1 MVQQSSEPI
10 IKVCKISKSF
20 SGVEVLHEVDLDIY
34 PGEIHALVGEN
45 GAGKTTLMKI
55 ISGVHQSDHGS
66 IFVEDQIV
74 DITSPRVA
82 EKLGIAL
89 IHQEPL
95 IFSDLDV
102 AENIFIGHNPLG
114 NKFTVQW
121 SWMYAEAKK
130 ILDSLEV
137 KLDPKAQVKGLSIA
151 DQQMVELASALSQ
164 NARVLLMDEPTAS
177 LTPSEAETLFNI
189 MKRLK
194 DRGTAIVFISHRLEE
209 VTHIADR
216 ITVMRDGARVTTCAI
231 GETCQDDI
239 IRMMVGRALDKF
251 LKKVNTET
259 GEVMLSAE
267 NLTRAGYFKDIS
279 FEVKS
284 GEIVG
289 FAGLVGAGR
298 TDVANALF
306 GITRLEAGV
315 LKLAGKEIKIRSPQ
329 EAIEN
334 GIAYVPEDRQGN
346 GLLLQFSV
354 ANNVTFAAI
363 KLISRFGWLNRL
375 LERTLAEKAR
385 KQFNIIVRNVNQP
398 VRELSGG
405 NQQKVVLSKW
415 LMTNPKLLILD
426 EPTRGIDVGAKAEV
440 HVLVNELAKE
450 GKGVLMISSDL
461 PEVLALS
468 DRIYVLKEGRIVG
481 HYTHE
486 EANQEIIMAAAAGQS

>member
-1 MVQQSSEPI
+1 MVDQKTEPI
-10 IKVCKISKSF
+10 VKACKISKSF
-20 SGVEVLHEVDLDIY
+20 SGVEVLHKVDLDIY

-55 ISGVHQSDHGS
+55 ISGVYQPDHGS
-66 IFVEDQIV
+66 IFVEDKNVEIA
-74 DITSPRVA
+74 SPRVA

-114 NKFTVQW
+114 NKLTVQW

-130 ILDSLEV
+130 ILDSLDV

-164 NARVLLMDEPTAS
+164 EARVLLMDEPTAS
-177 LTPSEAETLFNI
+177 LTPGEVETLFTI

-194 DRGTAIVFISHRLEE
+194 DLGTAIVFISHRLEE
-209 VTHIADR
+209 VIDIADR
-216 ITVMRDGARVTTCAI
+216 ITVLRDGAKVETCAI
-231 GETCQDDI
+231 SDTCQDEI
-239 IRMMVGRALDKF
+239 IHMMVGRVLDRF
-251 LKKVNTET
+251 LKKIDTKS
-259 GEVMLSAE
+259 GDILLLAE
-267 NLTRAGYFKDIS
+267 NLTREGYFKDIS
-279 FEVKS
+279 FEVRS
-284 GEIVG
+284 GEVVG

-298 TDVANALF
+298 TDVADALF
-306 GITRLEAGV
+306 GITRLEEGAV
-315 LKLAGKEIKIRSPQ
+315 ELAGERINIRSPQ
-329 EAIEN
+329 EAIDK
-334 GIAYVPEDRQGN
+334 GIGYVPEDRQGN
-346 GLLLQFSV
+346 GLLMEFSV
-354 ANNVTFAAI
+354 ANNITFAAM
-363 KLISRFGWLNRL
+363 KLISRFGWLKRIVENR
-375 LERTLAEKAR
+375 LAEKAR
-385 KQFNIIVRNVNQP
+385 EQFNIIVRNVNQP

-415 LMTNPKLLILD
+415 LLNSPRLLILD

-440 HVLVNELAKE
+440 HALINDLAKE

-468 DRIYVLKEGRIVG
+468 DRIYVLKEGRIVRQ
-481 HYTHE
+481 YSHE
-486 EANQEIIMAAAAGQS
+486 EATQEKIMAAAAGQS